1 MTAEAGPTRA
11 TMDIFRP
18 RSIAIIG
25 ASADTSRFNGR
36 IIPSL
41 IRHGFKGNIYPV
53 NPKREEI
60 GGQRCYP
67 SAAELPQT
75 DCVIYALG
83 PGTAMAT
90 LEACASKGVTL
101 FFVAAAGFA
110 ETARPEDIALQAAL
124 AKRAREL
131 GMRLLGPNCIGFANF
146 HDRVACAAAAAMEWP
161 EIPAGDV
168 GLAAQS
174 GGLSFASVI
183 YCGLAEG
190 TAFSHIISTGNEADL
205 DAVECAE
212 VLLNDP
218 DTHAIALIIEAV
230 RDAPAFLSFLR
241 RAGEHGKPVV
251 VLKTGRS
258 SLGKVMAQSHTGA
271 LAGSSEV
278 FDMVC
283 RQYGVTVAEDIDEL
297 FRIAAMFAKLRRSGK
312 LGRYANPGAHVASF
326 CLSGGHVGLT
336 ADHGSFAGL
345 SFPPVPEGA
354 DEKFSK
360 ALGFEIHA
368 QNPLD
373 TTAQVVGDDGI
384 WKRCTEIFFDFNDI
398 QVVIPT
404 FTVARSY
411 AEAIRDLSQ
420 IVTDRPEIVVVCW
433 PGGSFGEDDRAML
446 AASPLPYFPMPRQA
460 ARGVAA
466 LDAWSKVWA
475 GDANG
480 PELATPPAPR
490 NSPARDALL
499 EFRATGATVVTEH
512 AAKRILSLAGVPVT
526 DDRICATAEEAAT
539 AATDL
544 GFPVVL
550 KGDAPTIL
558 HKSDAGLVALGLDD
572 ADAVRAAFE
581 RLSAQ
586 LVDTP
591 GATLTVQPMIPFDQ
605 ELILGAKHDPEF
617 GPVVA
622 LGLGGIF
629 VEVLRDAAFRLAPV
643 SPQEAR
649 RMIGELKAAPILMG
663 ARGATPVDLDALANT
678 ISALSAF
685 VADCSDLIEEI
696 DVNPLAVT
704 KEGGL
709 IALDGLMVLKG

>member
-1 MTAEAGPTRA
+1 MTQEARQTRA
-11 TMDIFRP
+11 TMDLFRP
-18 RSIAIIG
+18 RSIAIVG
-25 ASADTSRFNGR
+25 ASADTGRFNGR

-41 IRHGFKGNIYPV
+41 IRHGFKGGIYPV

-67 SAAELPQT
+67 SAADLPQT

-83 PGTAMAT
+83 PAQALPVM
-90 LEACASKGVTL
+90 EACAGKGVKL
-101 FFVAAAGFA
+101 FFIAAAGFA
-110 ETARPEDIALQAAL
+110 ETATPEGITLQARL
-124 AKRAREL
+124 AERAREL

-161 EIPAGDV
+161 DIPAGDV

-212 VLLNDP
+212 VLLEDP

-241 RAGEHGKPVV
+241 RAGEAGKPVV

-271 LAGSSEV
+271 LAGASEV

-283 RQYGVTVAEDIDEL
+283 RQYGAVVAEDIDEL
-297 FRIAAMFAKLRRSGK
+297 FRIATMFARLRRAGK
-312 LGRYANPGAHVASF
+312 LHTFTNPGAHVASF

-345 SFPPVPEGA
+345 SFPALPDTA
-354 DEKFSK
+354 DARFSD
-360 ALGFEIHA
+360 ALGFPVHG

-384 WKRCTEIFFDFNDI
+384 WKRCTEVFFGFDDI
-398 QVVIPT
+398 QLVLPT

-411 AEAIRDLSQ
+411 SEAIRDLSKIAAEGDGI
-420 IVTDRPEIVVVCW
+420 IVICW
-433 PGGSFGEDDRAML
+433 PGGSFDAADRALL
-446 AASPLPYFPMPRQA
+446 ADSLLPHFPMPRQA
-460 ARGVAA
+460 ARGIAA
-466 LDAWSKVWA
+466 LDAWCGVWA
-475 GDANG
+475 GGTG
-480 PELATPPAPR
+480 PGAGAKVTTTP
-490 NSPARDALL
+490 SPARQALL
-499 EFRATGATVVTEH
+499 EYRASGADVVTEH
-512 AAKRILSLAGVPVT
+512 AAKSILSLAGVPVT
-526 DDRICATAEEAAT
+526 EDRICRTAEEAVT
-539 AATDL
+539 AAEAA
-544 GFPVVL
+544 GFPVVM

-558 HKSDAGLVALGLDD
+558 HKSDAGLVTLNLHD
-572 ADAVRAAFE
+572 APSVREAYA
-581 RLSAQ
+581 RLATQ
-586 LVDTP
+586 LADTP
-591 GATLTVQPMIPFDQ
+591 GAVLSVQPMVAFDH

-622 LGLGGIF
+622 LGMGGIF
-629 VEVLRDAAFRLAPV
+629 VEILRDAAFRLAPV
-643 SPQEAR
+643 SVESAR
-649 RMIGELKAAPILMG
+649 EMIGELKAAPILAG
-663 ARGATPVDLDALANT
+663 ARGSASVDLDALARV
-678 ISALSAF
+678 IAALSVFAAEN
-685 VADCSDLIEEI
+685 ADLVEEI
-696 DVNPLAVT
+696 DVNPLVVT
-704 KEGGL
+704 RDGQL
-709 IALDGLMVLKG
+709 MALDGLMVLKG